1 VRRRDSAAASG
12 IPVSVISAGP
22 PYRHGRLVLIPV
34 VRSFRWA
41 ASPAYAASGEPLG
54 LLLVEDGAL
63 EMRII
68 PFTDTRSWWDDFC
81 SAYPA
86 FAGVKPQAPADDDG
100 RPASPG

>member
-1 VRRRDSAAASG
+1 
-12 IPVSVISAGP
+12 
-22 PYRHGRLVLIPV
+22 
-34 VRSFRWA
+34 
-41 ASPAYAASGEPLG
+41 
-54 LLLVEDGAL
+54 VEDGAL